1 MKPRRKNDY
10 LSNSFIKVYEY
21 KRYWCISFIPVVI
34 LGGGTLARN
43 HVTMV
48 QFSLYYTYLYIYTYI
63 NMYMCVCNL

>member
-1 MKPRRKNDY
+1 MTIY
-10 LSNSFIKVYEY
+10 LTPLLKYMSTKGTGALVLFP
-21 KRYWCISFIPVVI
+21 WLF